1 MGINTNLMIIF
12 LVISLALTL
21 VNPSQWGSPLA
32 DMLVSLNPDTGEINY
47 QGIRTQILIV
57 FSSSLIAGIIAG
69 LWKADVTYGLFSG
82 FAVFMLGFAI
92 VPLNF
97 FVSADIPFFIKAMVG
112 LPMAVMFLLGLIG
125 WFRGSEL

>member
-1 MGINTNLMIIF
+1 MGVNANLMIIF

-32 DMLVSLNPDTGEINY
+32 EFLVTVNSETGEISY
-47 QGIRTQILIV
+47 SGFEGKIMALLT
-57 FSSSLIAGIIAG
+57 IAGAVGIFAG
-69 LWKADVTYGLFSG
+69 LFKSDATYGIFST
-82 FAVFMLGFAI
+82 FLVFMVGFAI

-112 LPMAVMFLLGLIG
+112 LPMAIMFLMGLIG